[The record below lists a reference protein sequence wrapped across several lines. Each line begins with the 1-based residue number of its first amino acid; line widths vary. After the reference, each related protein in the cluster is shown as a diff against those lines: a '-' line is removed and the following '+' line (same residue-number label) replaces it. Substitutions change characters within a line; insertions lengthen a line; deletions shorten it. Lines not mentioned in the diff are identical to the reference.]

1 MKSARLMSTLLLLQT
16 RGSMTAEE
24 LARRFEV
31 SRRTILRDVEALSE
45 AGVPVHTERGRGGG
59 IVLDRRA
66 RLDLS
71 RLEPAELQ
79 LLAAAGLD
87 ARQLD
92 AVGLGDL
99 GTRAQEK
106 LEAAMRGPLTPDVPL
121 ADVLRID
128 SAGWFVARSDGG
140 SDSRSDGS
148 PTADPGA
155 DLTALLDA
163 CRGRRRVELAY
174 RRSGESAARRLTVDP
189 YGLVSKAGS
198 WYLVG
203 DVEGTAR
210 MFNAARI
217 RPHIALPEP
226 ARLRDG
232 ETLASVWTAL
242 LEQFSPAPALEVR
255 ALLRANRLDLARRIL
270 GARLIG
276 VSEPEGDRVTI
287 TVACEELEAVRQLL
301 QFGDHLQ
308 VVDPPEAVQRVHELA
323 QQLAAAH
330 APAAEG

>member
-1 MKSARLMSTLLLLQT
+1 MKSSRLMSTLLLLQT

-24 LARRFEV
+24 LAQRFEV

-45 AGVPVHTERGRGGG
+45 AGIPIRTERGRGGG

-79 LLAAAGLD
+79 LLTAAGLD
-87 ARQLD
+87 TRQLD

-106 LEAAMRGPLTPDVPL
+106 LEAAMRGPLAPTVPL

-128 SAGWFVARSDGG
+128 SAGWSTARSHGG
-140 SDSRSDGS
+140 SDSGSDGG
-148 PTADPGA
+148 PDAAPGA
-155 DLTALLDA
+155 DLAALLDA
-163 CRGRRRVELAY
+163 CRGRRRVELSY
-174 RRSGESAARRLTVDP
+174 RRSGESDARRLTVDP
-189 YGLVSKAGS
+189 YGLVNKAGS
-198 WYLVG
+198 WYLIG

-217 RPHIALPEP
+217 LSHTPLPEP

-232 ETLASVWTAL
+232 ESLASVWAAL
-242 LEQFSPAPALEVR
+242 LEQFALAPALEVR

-308 VVDPPEAVQRVHELA
+308 VVDPPEAVRRIHELA
-323 QQLAAAH
+323 LQLAAAH

>member
-1 MKSARLMSTLLLLQT
+1 MKSSRLMSTLLLLQT

-24 LARRFEV
+24 LAQRFEV

-106 LEAAMRGPLTPDVPL
+106 LEAATRGPL

-128 SAGWFVARSDGG
+128 SASWFTARSHGGSDGG
-140 SDSRSDGS
+140 SDGGPD
-148 PTADPGA
+148 ADPGT

-163 CRGRRRVELAY
+163 CRGRRRVALAY

-198 WYLVG
+198 WYLIG
-203 DVEGTAR
+203 DVQGTAR

-217 RPHIALPEP
+217 RSHTSLPEP

-232 ETLASVWTAL
+232 ESLASVWTAL

>member
-1 MKSARLMSTLLLLQT
+1 MKSSRLMSTLLLLQT

-24 LARRFEV
+24 LAQRFEV

-45 AGVPVHTERGRGGG
+45 AGIPIRTERGRGGG

-79 LLAAAGLD
+79 LLTAAGLD
-87 ARQLD
+87 TRQLD

-106 LEAAMRGPLTPDVPL
+106 LEAAMRGPLAPAVPL

-128 SAGWFVARSDGG
+128 SAGWSTARSHGGSDGG
-140 SDSRSDGS
+140 PD
-148 PTADPGA
+148 ADPGT

-189 YGLVSKAGS
+189 YGLVNKAGS
-198 WYLVG
+198 WYLIG

-217 RPHIALPEP
+217 LSHTPLPEA

-232 ETLASVWTAL
+232 ETLASVWAAL
-242 LEQFSPAPALEVR
+242 LEQFALAPSLEVR
-255 ALLRANRLDLARRIL
+255 ALLRADRLDLARRIL

-276 VSEPEGDRVTI
+276 ATAPEGDRVTI
-287 TVACEELEAVRQLL
+287 TVSCEELEAVRQLL